1 MRVEVKG
8 LKFSSAHFVVGHPK
22 CERLH
27 GHDYY
32 VDVVIEG
39 QLSEKNETG
48 MLVDFGMVKQVVKP
62 ILDMLDHKIIIP
74 KNNDKLELTN
84 NINSNDDSIFIVL
97 QKVAYAKK
105 LLLTRDEV
113 CFLPIRNSTA
123 ELIGEWMYGVMKEEF
138 LKLGNYTLHLRLY
151 EGLGSMVEI

>member
-1 MRVEVKG
+1 MKVEVKG

-32 VDVVIEG
+32 VDVLVEG
-39 QLSEKNETG
+39 QLDEKG
-48 MLVDFGMVKQVVKP
+48 MLVDFGMVKQVIKP

-74 KNNDKLELTN
+74 KGNTKLELHN
-84 NINSNDDSIFIVL
+84 LDDNGVDSIFIVL
-97 QKVAYAKK
+97 ELDMVTYPKK
-105 LLLTRDEV
+105 LFLTKDEV
-113 CFLPIRNSTA
+113 CLLPIKNSTA

-138 LKLGNYTLHLRLY
+138 LKLGDYTLHLRLY
-151 EGLGSMVEI
+151 EGVGSMVEI